1 MYKIRFH
8 LGRGEH
14 YRHWQIRGVAGEVWY
29 CNPEDCHLFLND
41 CTLISEQRTAQ
52 KVLKSGKKDVC
63 GWILCRTWTL
73 IFRDDE
79 YIERLH
85 PVDKLRRVWYN
96 PIVDTDWHV
105 QGYSNHVTGLT
116 FPELITKGNRVYCY
130 DQD

>member
-105 QGYSNHVTGLT
+105 QG
-116 FPELITKGNRVYCY
+116 
-130 DQD
+130 